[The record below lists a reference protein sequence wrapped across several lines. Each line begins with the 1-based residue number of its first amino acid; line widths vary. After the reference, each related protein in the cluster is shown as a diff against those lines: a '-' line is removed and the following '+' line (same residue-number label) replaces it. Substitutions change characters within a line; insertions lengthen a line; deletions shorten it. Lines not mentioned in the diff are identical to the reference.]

1 MAPTRSGADRPTA
14 PAFEAR
20 TLTGQTVR
28 FPDDY
33 RGKLV
38 LLDFW
43 ATWCAP
49 CRAEKE
55 WLQKASARFGEKGLV
70 ILGITLDSTQRVS
83 AATVERFVKEQEMP
97 WAQVYENALALSDTY
112 GVSGIP
118 AAFLVDG
125 TTGVVL
131 AKGEALRGEKLLTT
145 LERNLA
151 KQ

>member
-1 MAPTRSGADRPTA
+1 
-14 PAFEAR
+14 
-20 TLTGQTVR
+20 VR
-28 FPDDY
+28 FPEDY

-43 ATWCAP
+43 ATWCGP

-55 WLQKASARFGEKGLV
+55 WLQKASAQYGEKGLV

-83 AATVERFVKEQEMP
+83 AAAVERFVKEQEMP
-97 WAQVYENALALSDTY
+97 WAQVYEGALALSDKY

-125 TTGVVL
+125 TTGAVL
-131 AKGEALRGEKLLTT
+131 AEGEALRGEKLLAT
-145 LERNLA
+145 LERNVK

>member
-1 MAPTRSGADRPTA
+1 
-14 PAFEAR
+14 
-20 TLTGQTVR
+20 
-28 FPDDY
+28 
-33 RGKLV
+33 
-38 LLDFW
+38 
-43 ATWCAP
+43 
-49 CRAEKE
+49 
-55 WLQKASARFGEKGLV
+55 V